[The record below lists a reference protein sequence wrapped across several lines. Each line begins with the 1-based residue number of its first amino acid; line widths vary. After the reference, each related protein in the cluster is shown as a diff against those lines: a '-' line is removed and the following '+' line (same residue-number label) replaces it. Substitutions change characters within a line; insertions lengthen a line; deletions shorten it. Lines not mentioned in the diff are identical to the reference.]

1 MKKLVL
7 AAIAAAVAPQAA
19 SAQTVPSPVIII
31 VDSNKAGTE
40 CTACKTA
47 MTQLQQQAQSLQTLR
62 QQLATPLQT
71 EGQQLQA
78 AIDALKGKQPDAA
91 LQARITAFQTKQN
104 QAEQQVETRAQ
115 TFERNR
121 AYVLQQIRTRIGPA
135 IDAVQARRR
144 ANIVLDATQAAKFS
158 PSLDVTA
165 DVTAEL
171 NRTLTSI
178 ATTAPAQA
186 QQAPQGR

>member
-1 MKKLVL
+1 MKNFAL
-7 AAIAAAVAPQAA
+7 AALAVALAPQVA
-19 SAQTVPSPVIII
+19 SAQNVPAAVVVI
-31 VDSNKAGTE
+31 VDGNKAGTE
-40 CTACKTA
+40 CTACRTA
-47 MTQLQQQAQSLQTLR
+47 MTQLQQQGQAIQTLR

-71 EGQQLQA
+71 EGQQLQT

-104 QAEQQVETRAQ
+104 QAEQQVATRAQ
-115 TFERNR
+115 TFERNK
-121 AYVLQQIRTRIGPA
+121 AYVLQQIRAKISPA

-144 ANIVLDATQAAKFS
+144 ANVVLDAGAVASFS
-158 PSLDVTA
+158 PSLDVTN
-165 DVTAEL
+165 DVIAEL

-186 QQAPQGR
+186 AQPQGR

>member
-1 MKKLVL
+1 MKKIAL
-7 AAIAAAVAPQAA
+7 AAAVAAFLPQV
-19 SAQTVPSPVIII
+19 AQAQSVPAPIII
-31 VDSNKAGTE
+31 VVDGNKAGTE
-40 CTACKTA
+40 CNACKTA
-47 MTQLQQQAQSLQTLR
+47 LAQLQQQATSLQTYR

-71 EGQQLQA
+71 EGQQLQTA
-78 AIDALKGKQPDAA
+78 VDALKGKTPDAA
-91 LQARITAFQTKQN
+91 LTARVKAFQTKQD
-104 QAEQQVETRAQ
+104 QAEQQIQTRAQ

-121 AYVLQQIRTRIGPA
+121 NYVLQQIRTRMGPA

-144 ANIVLDATQAAKFS
+144 ANLVLEASAVAKFAPALDATN
-158 PSLDVTA
+158 

-186 QQAPQGR
+186 APQGR